1 MKEQEEQRAYLD
13 ISKSKFLEFVS
24 RGRLPRPVKIDGIKS
39 WDRFGNQT
47 FLPIAQTRIGTH
59 VLGVIVWA
67 LAHFVVGAAPVNAA
81 VGTMTRSTALQSPNA
96 ATCQPNC
103 NALTSARLHVLHA
116 GGPSHNVIHAARQC
130 ALNCFEIFFCG
141 RERTDRTKLFKIRFY

>member
-47 FLPIAQTRIGTH
+47 YLPIAQTRIGTH
-59 VLGVIVWA
+59 VLEVIVWA

-81 VGTMTRSTALQSPNA
+81 VGTMTFARSTSNLLQHA
-96 ATCQPNC
+96 AV
-103 NALTSARLHVLHA
+103 ASARLHVLHA
-116 GGPSHNVIHAARQC
+116 GGPSQRDPRRSPVRS
-130 ALNCFEIFFCG
+130 
-141 RERTDRTKLFKIRFY
+141 